1 MKTVGKTVLTLPT
14 GEGNPRNG
22 EGTFIRLKDGRIMY
36 TYTRYYGD
44 DWHDHTIANIY
55 VTYSSDE
62 GETWSEPAL
71 LIAKDV
77 KAENI
82 MSPSMV
88 RLNNGDLGIV
98 YLRKEKMPDNGVV
111 CMPVFRRSEDE
122 GQTWS
127 ELIYCGVPEGY
138 YCVINDGVIVQK
150 DGRILIPLSYHGIRH
165 DSFKCCTLDLSGQK
179 NADIRFAYS
188 DDNGLSWHAMEA
200 VVMTPYDDKVG
211 LAEPGVYEHEN
222 GELWSWFRTTYGYQY
237 ESRSLDHGRTWSA
250 VVPNFHFSSPDSPMR
265 VKREG
270 KYTVALFNPVPLSCM
285 SVEREKW
292 GSGKRTPLVC
302 AVSTKDAVDFKNDG
316 VALTNHEMD
325 EYFANCFALE
335 TDLTNSFCYPAIQEV
350 EDGFLVAYYDSANT
364 PVCLNAGKMKK
375 ILYSEIQEG

>member
-71 LIAKDV
+71 LIAKDG

-250 VVPNFHFSSPDSPMR
+250 VVPNFHFSSPS
-265 VKREG
+265 
-270 KYTVALFNPVPLSCM
+270 A
-285 SVEREKW
+285 
-292 GSGKRTPLVC
+292 
-302 AVSTKDAVDFKNDG
+302 
-316 VALTNHEMD
+316 
-325 EYFANCFALE
+325 
-335 TDLTNSFCYPAIQEV
+335 PA
-350 EDGFLVAYYDSANT
+350 
-364 PVCLNAGKMKK
+364 
-375 ILYSEIQEG
+375 